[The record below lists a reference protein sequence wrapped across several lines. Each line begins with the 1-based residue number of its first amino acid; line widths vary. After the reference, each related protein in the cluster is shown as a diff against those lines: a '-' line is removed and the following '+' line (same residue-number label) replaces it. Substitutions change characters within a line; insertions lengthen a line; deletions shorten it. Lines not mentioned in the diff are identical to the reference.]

1 MKKFY
6 SFAIVMVAGVLAMT
20 SCSNDDEM
28 LNESARVINP
38 NEIAFNTDQ
47 KGLSSKSGM
56 TVTSL
61 SDFYVRASTEDDEVY
76 FDAEHFSYDGTV
88 FRSETDH
95 YWPTTGKLNFY
106 ASNQQE
112 ALTAGTQANPS
123 PIVDDYECDGI
134 KDWVTATVKAG
145 EKTIPYP
152 LTFQHVLSQIK
163 ITAEAKDKTQDL
175 VYKVVGV
182 KLSAPDTGDYQFAN
196 ATAGVGTWTIDNSSS
211 ADYTYEQNMNG
222 QFNPTAATEAEKTW
236 ASTDYFNIL
245 PVTSGTLTFDVQYQV
260 IQNGQVIGD
269 FTGANSKQVTVD
281 APNLLSG
288 KIYTYN
294 FVLAINTNDVITFTV
309 NTTAWGTGSTT
320 DVQVPYVPPFFL
332 KITFIEG
339 HDPSSWT
346 YNNFKVLGNFKSDI
360 QAAEIGELCTSIDNS
375 AFRVSRNLT
384 SVIISNT
391 VTSIGYQAFQHCS
404 SLTAIG
410 IPNSV
415 TTIGGSCFDGC
426 EALTSVNIPEGVTS
440 IRSGTFL
447 NCRSLPSITLPSSI
461 TEIGD
466 QAFQECQKL
475 TNINI
480 PNGVTSIGSFCF
492 DSCSSLTAIYLP
504 NSITSIGRDAFS
516 ETPITSFEIPVG
528 VTRIEMATFS
538 DCASLTSITIPN
550 SVTFIGNE
558 AFYRCSSLT
567 SINYGGTVQQWNAI
581 NKRPESDYYHAWNY
595 KSAITVIHCTDGDIE
610 I

>member
-1 MKKFY
+1 MKTIY
-6 SFAIVMVAGVLAMT
+6 SLAIVMMAGVLAMT

-38 NEIAFNTDQ
+38 NEIAFDTGQ
-47 KGLSSKSGM
+47 KGISSKSGT

-61 SDFYVRASTEDDEVY
+61 SDFYVRASTSDDEVY
-76 FDAEHFSYDGTV
+76 FEGEHFSYDGSA
-88 FRSETDH
+88 FRSERNH
-95 YWPTTGKLNFY
+95 YWPTNGTLNFY

-182 KLSAPDTGDYQFAN
+182 KLSAPDTGDYQFAD
-196 ATAGVGTWTIDNSSS
+196 ATAGVGTWTIDNSTSG
-211 ADYTYEQNMNG
+211 DYTYEQNMNG
-222 QFNPTAATEAEKTW
+222 TFNPTAATEADQTW

-281 APNLLSG
+281 APNLSSG

-294 FVLAINTNDVITFTV
+294 FVLAINTNDVITFTMCM
-309 NTTAWGTGSTT
+309 NNWDEGSTKN
-320 DVQVPYVPPFFL
+320 VQVPYVAPFFL
-332 KITFIEG
+332 KITFIDG
-339 HDPSSWT
+339 NDPSSWT
-346 YNNFKVLGNFKSDI
+346 YNNFSALGNFKDQI

-375 AFRVSRNLT
+375 AFRVCKNLT
-384 SVIISNT
+384 SITIPNT

-415 TTIGGSCFDGC
+415 TSIGGSCFDGC

-440 IRSGTFL
+440 IQSGTFL
-447 NCRSLPSITLPSSI
+447 NCRSLPSITLPNTI

-466 QAFQECQKL
+466 QAFQECEKL

-480 PNGVTSIGSFCF
+480 PNSVTSIGRWCF
-492 DSCSSLTAIYLP
+492 DGCSALTTIYLP
-504 NSITSIGRDAFS
+504 NSITSIGRDAFA
-516 ETPITSFEIPVG
+516 ETPITSFEIPAG
-528 VTRIEMATFS
+528 VTRIEMATFR

-567 SINYGGTVQQWNAI
+567 SINYGGTMQQWNAI

>member
-1 MKKFY
+1 MKKFFTMAAL
-6 SFAIVMVAGVLAMT
+6 FAAGLLGFS
-20 SCSNDDEM
+20 SCSNEDGM
-28 LNESARVINP
+28 FNEPTQALKPGEV
-38 NEIAFNTDQ
+38 AFSTGQ
-47 KGLSSKSGM
+47 LASKSGV
-56 TVTSL
+56 TTTSL
-61 SDFYVRASTEDDEVY
+61 TDIYVKATTSTDEVF
-76 FDAEHFSYDGTV
+76 FDVEKFSYDGSV
-88 FRSETDH
+88 FRSVTNH
-95 YWPTTGKLNFY
+95 YWPNNTADGANNSLNFY

-112 ALTAGTQANPS
+112 TITDANK
-123 PIVDDYECDGI
+123 VENYECDGE

-145 EKTIPYP
+145 DKAIPYP
-152 LTFQHVLSQIK
+152 LTFQHVFSQIK

-175 VYKVVGV
+175 VYKVVGI
-182 KLSAPDTGDYQFAN
+182 KLSAPNEGDYSFA
-196 ATAGVGTWTIDNSSS
+196 ATSGGVGTWDVDNSSS

-222 QFNPTAATEAEKTW
+222 TFNPTAATEASQTW

-245 PVTSGTLTFDVQYQV
+245 PVTSGTMTFDVQYQV

-294 FVLAINTNDVITFTV
+294 FVLAINTNDVITFTMSM
-309 NTTAWGTGSTT
+309 NNWDEGSTKN
-320 DVQVPYVPPFFL
+320 VQVPYVPPFFL
-332 KITFIEG
+332 KVTRSIDG
-339 HDPSSWT
+339 NNPSSGT
-346 YNNFKVLGNFKSDI
+346 YNNFKVLGNFKGQI
-360 QAAEIGELCTSIDNS
+360 QAAEIGELCTSIDGS
-375 AFRVSRNLT
+375 AFRVCKNLT

-391 VTSIGYQAFQHCS
+391 VTSIGNQAFQHCS

-415 TTIGGSCFDGC
+415 TSIGGSCFDGC

-440 IRSGTFL
+440 IQIGTFL
-447 NCRSLPSITLPSSI
+447 NCKNLPSITLPSSI
-461 TEIGD
+461 TEIGN
-466 QAFQECQKL
+466 QAFQECEKL

-492 DSCSSLTAIYLP
+492 EGCSALTTLSLP
-504 NSITSIGRDAFS
+504 NSITSIGRDAFA
-516 ETPITSFEIPVG
+516 ETPITSFEIPAG
-528 VTRIEMATFS
+528 VTRILMATFR

-581 NKRPESDYYHAWNY
+581 NKEPESDYYHAWNS
-595 KSAITVIHCTDGDIE
+595 KSAITVIHCADGDIE